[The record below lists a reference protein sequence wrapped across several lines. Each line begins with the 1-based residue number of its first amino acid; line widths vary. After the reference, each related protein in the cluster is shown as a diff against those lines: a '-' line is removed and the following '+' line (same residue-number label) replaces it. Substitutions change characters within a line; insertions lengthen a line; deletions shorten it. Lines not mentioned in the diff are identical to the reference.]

1 MARDSASILTMPK
14 NRKPSEGGAIAF
26 HAVGD
31 ACELELRAKGV
42 IELAGT
48 EDSCVQEA
56 AH

>member
-48 EDSCVQEA
+48 EDSCVQGA
-56 AH
+56 DH